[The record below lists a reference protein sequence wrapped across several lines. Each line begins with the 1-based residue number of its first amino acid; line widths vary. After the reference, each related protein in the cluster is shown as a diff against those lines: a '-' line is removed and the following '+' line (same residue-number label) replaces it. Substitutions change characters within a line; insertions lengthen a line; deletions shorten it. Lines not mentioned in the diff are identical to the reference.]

1 MRKHVA
7 LLLILFPVCGHLL
20 DIKFYNDPYKYTWAE
35 AEAFCRENH
44 TDLVRVRTAEEN
56 KALQYSGWIGL
67 SRKDATS
74 PWKWSRGG
82 EIAIFTPW
90 DGAPKND
97 ENCVNRK
104 SDGKWESKK
113 CDEKINFLC
122 YEEELILVKENKT
135 WEEALGHCRSLDG
148 VVTEDPA
155 SSYWNHRH
163 DLVTLIT
170 PNDYTTAQK
179 TAQEAT
185 TDEVWTGLCNLAG
198 EWLWVGGEEMQYE
211 DIPKCPTE
219 GLCGVLKKNG
229 TAPYGIRNCRQ
240 KRNFICSKIN

>member
-20 DIKFYNDPYKYTWAE
+20 NVTFYNAPYKKDWAG
-35 AEAFCRENH
+35 ALAYCREHH
-44 TDLVRVRTAEEN
+44 TDLVQIRTAEEN
-56 KALQYSGWIGL
+56 NVLQYSGWIGL

-90 DGAPKND
+90 DSGEPNTD

-104 SDGKWESKK
+104 DDGKWESKK
-113 CDEKINFLC
+113 CDEKRAFL
-122 YEEELILVKENKT
+122 YYDEK
-135 WEEALGHCRSLDG
+135 SLDG
-148 VVTEDPA
+148 VGREDPA
-155 SSYWNHRH
+155 SSYWNHDY

-170 PNDYTTAQK
+170 PKDYTTARK

-219 GLCGVLKKNG
+219 GLCGVLEKNG
-229 TAPYGIRNCRQ
+229 TAAYGIRNCQQ
-240 KRNFICSKIN
+240 KRNFICSTFN